1 MLIAQ
6 IAQEK
11 AAKELTLLLTDRKKA
26 NGLLAH
32 ATSVLRERE
41 DVRYRF
47 SRDIAVAVYV
57 WALNHSNKGLA
68 KLLAAEIV
76 NTPRVWWARK
86 LAVESVGGPL
96 VNPEVRDEV
105 VVKTNWG
112 APNSQVNFSTQTK
125 DVIVISEPSELDNQL
140 LVSGRIVQQ
149 DATLTSDAVGIEKS
163 LSTVTTNST
172 STTTKTDS
180 VLPQ

>member
-1 MLIAQ
+1 MSLQTVIHEIESHEFAGRLGIANTLDMLIAQ

-41 DVRYRF
+41 D
-47 SRDIAVAVYV
+47 
-57 WALNHSNKGLA
+57 
-68 KLLAAEIV
+68 
-76 NTPRVWWARK
+76 RVWWARK

-105 VVKTNWG
+105 VVETNWG